1 MIEMKLKTVFQPE
14 FQQDELI
21 TWHEYQG
28 SKCVPVP
35 GVVVRQEEQESV
47 LIRTRVAGL
56 VKELAV
62 RPEQLAHR

>member
-1 MIEMKLKTVFQPE
+1 MKQKTVFQSE

-28 SKCVPVP
+28 DKC
-35 GVVVRQEEQESV
+35 VVVRQDAENV

-56 VKELAV
+56 FKELAV

>member
-1 MIEMKLKTVFQPE
+1 VIEMKQKIVFQPE
-14 FQQDELI
+14 FHQDELI

-28 SKCVPVP
+28 DKCVPVP
-35 GVVVRQEEQESV
+35 GVVVRQSEESV

-56 VKELAV
+56 FKEVAV

>member
-1 MIEMKLKTVFQPE
+1 MIEMKQKITFQPE
-14 FQQDELI
+14 FHQDELI

-28 SKCVPVP
+28 GKCIPVP
-35 GVVVRQEEQESV
+35 GVVVRQEQENV
-47 LIRTRVAGL
+47 LIRTRVAGS

>member
-1 MIEMKLKTVFQPE
+1 MKQKTVFQSE

-28 SKCVPVP
+28 GKCIPVP
-35 GVVVRQEEQESV
+35 GVVVRQDAENV

-56 VKELAV
+56 FKELAV

>member
-1 MIEMKLKTVFQPE
+1 MTETKQKIAYRPE
-14 FQQDELI
+14 FHKDELI

-28 SKCVPVP
+28 DKCVPVP
-35 GVVVRQEEQESV
+35 GVVVRQEQESV

-56 VKELAV
+56 FKELIV

>member
-1 MIEMKLKTVFQPE
+1 MKQQISSQPE
-14 FQQDELI
+14 FHQDELV

-28 SKCVPVP
+28 NKCVPIP
-35 GVVVRQEEQESV
+35 GVVVRQESGSV

-56 VKELAV
+56 CKELRV